1 MKKVFTAPSR
11 SQRPLCGAGF
21 PRILAAFIL
30 LTFVGVIPKV
40 RAEPA
45 AERSLFVSVIQHPQ
59 TLSSKP
65 AIQELIAFAV
75 KARVRVLFVQIY
87 RADQAWFPSELSD
100 DQPFREILRSTG
112 EDTFAYL
119 IREAHA
125 AGLEVHAWLNLLS
138 LSTNHEASIL
148 KKYGPSVL
156 TRKPGPEKKKIEDY
170 LIDNQYFLEPSDS
183 RVRDYLLGL
192 VEEVIRAYPELD
204 GIQADYIR
212 YPDSQPFYGYTEEN
226 LERFKTFSGIQE
238 VNESSPGWKDWRRGQ
253 VTELVEMLSKKAKE
267 LQPGIVFSTTGCA
280 PYSRAYHE
288 AFQDWALWIEKGY
301 ADYVTMMSYPLDP
314 LDLEENM
321 MGARARAE
329 SLDKVNIGIG
339 AYKMLGQPELFAQ
352 HWTLCEASDAR
363 GCTVFHYGNLLENPE
378 LGKQLVEK

>member
-1 MKKVFTAPSR
+1 MKKVFTAPFR
-11 SQRPLCGAGF
+11 YKRPLCGAF
-21 PRILAAFIL
+21 LSRIFTACFL
-30 LTFVGVIPKV
+30 LSFLCVIPEV
-40 RAEPA
+40 RSEPS
-45 AERSLFVSVIQHPQ
+45 AERQLFVSVIQHPQ
-59 TLSSKP
+59 TLSSKS
-65 AIQELIAFAV
+65 AIQELVAFAV
-75 KARVRVLFVQIY
+75 KSRVRVLFVQIY
-87 RADQAWFPSELSD
+87 RADQAWFPSRLAD
-100 DQPFREILRSTG
+100 DQPFREILRSEG

-138 LSTNHEASIL
+138 LSTNQEASIL
-148 KKYGPSVL
+148 KKHGPSVL
-156 TRKPGPEKKKIEDY
+156 TRKPGTEKKKIEDY

-192 VEEVIRAYPELD
+192 VEEVILAYPDLD

-212 YPDSQPFYGYTEEN
+212 YPDSEPFYGYTEEN
-226 LERFKTFSGIQE
+226 LARFKTFSGIQE
-238 VNESSPGWKDWRRGQ
+238 VNESTPGWKDWRRGQ

-267 LQPGIVFSTTGCA
+267 LRPGIVFSTTGCA

-301 ADYVTMMSYPLDP
+301 VDYVTMMSYPLDP
-314 LDLEENM
+314 LDLEENI

-329 SLDKVNIGIG
+329 GLGKVNVGIG
-339 AYKMLGQPELFAQ
+339 AYKMLKNPALFDQ
-352 HWTLCEASDAR
+352 HWSLCEASDAR

-378 LGKQLVEK
+378 LARRLIE